1 MMSHDS
7 VRPLC
12 KKHRTT
18 IYEPTPVLTSTRS
31 IICTSHL
38 LALQLEVVLDPTV
51 PDPQRIAAKTQIHTS
66 LAYLRGISERW
77 LNAKWTFRVFDTV
90 TKRLGMPM
98 EGHDLPNAGLTAG
111 YNTDP
116 ELWRQASLHNDS
128 VAQGSM
134 NFGQPQAQQDE
145 LALPDRWIESLLTE
159 NLMNGLD
166 DGMFNLFMP

>member
-1 MMSHDS
+1 
-7 VRPLC
+7 
-12 KKHRTT
+12 
-18 IYEPTPVLTSTRS
+18 
-31 IICTSHL
+31 
-38 LALQLEVVLDPTV
+38 
-51 PDPQRIAAKTQIHTS
+51 
-66 LAYLRGISERW
+66 
-77 LNAKWTFRVFDTV
+77 
-90 TKRLGMPM
+90 M

-116 ELWRQASLHNDS
+116 ELWRQASLQNDS